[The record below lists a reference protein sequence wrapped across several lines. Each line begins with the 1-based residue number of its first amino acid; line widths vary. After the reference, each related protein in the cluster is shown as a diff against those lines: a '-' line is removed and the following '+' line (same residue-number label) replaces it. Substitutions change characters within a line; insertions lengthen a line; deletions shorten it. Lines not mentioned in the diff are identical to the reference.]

1 MHKQTQFFLS
11 VISLFLYF
19 LMFKALNILKLE
31 ETLLTFFVMSDWLYE
46 AYHKMTFSIF
56 LLINLVNIAYV
67 FT

>member
-31 ETLLTFFVMSDWLYE
+31 ETLLTFFVMSD
-46 AYHKMTFSIF
+46 
-56 LLINLVNIAYV
+56 
-67 FT
+67 